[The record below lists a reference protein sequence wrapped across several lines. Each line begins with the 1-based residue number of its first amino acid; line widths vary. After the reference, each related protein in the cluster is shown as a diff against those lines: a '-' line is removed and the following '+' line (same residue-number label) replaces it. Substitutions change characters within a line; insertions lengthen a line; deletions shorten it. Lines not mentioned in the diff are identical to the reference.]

1 MWKPRFT
8 DLQCRLVCKQ
18 MGVVSLPS
26 DRITKG
32 RAQLVPSPLWYECL
46 FHPDVTVA
54 WAPERHERAL
64 TATHAGGEVHDSG
77 SALTWRARAQI
88 PFDATVRV
96 SLDTNLTMIKE
107 NPDDGPSCT
116 VAGRC
121 GFGVTLCLCCVSL

>member
-1 MWKPRFT
+1 MLRWPGPWR
-8 DLQCRLVCKQ
+8 
-18 MGVVSLPS
+18 
-26 DRITKG
+26 
-32 RAQLVPSPLWYECL
+32 
-46 FHPDVTVA
+46 
-54 WAPERHERAL
+54 PERHERAL
-64 TATHAGGEVHDSG
+64 TATCAGVEVRDSG

-121 GFGVTLCLCCVSL
+121 GVCGTLCLCSVSS